1 MGLLERHNCYI
12 RVQSLQGLRLA
23 RDNMGYFT
31 AFQIEDREQW
41 TEWKGVPKLGVD
53 DLVLQWDSPEK
64 DLIFHY
70 QVCLLFVFQSPWL
83 TALDEAQHILRS

>member
-1 MGLLERHNCYI
+1 
-12 RVQSLQGLRLA
+12 
-23 RDNMGYFT
+23 MGYFT

-70 QVCLLFVFQSPWL
+70 QTKLNIF
-83 TALDEAQHILRS
+83 